1 MKRARITGRVRDVIN
16 RGGEKVPAAEIEDLL
31 HGHPAVA
38 DVAIVGMP
46 DERLGERAC
55 AFVVLAPDTRLDL
68 EDVRKHLDRH
78 AVSKYYW
85 PERLEI
91 VAKLPRNPSGKVQK
105 FLLREQAKS
114 LRPLM
119 IPEVRSA

>member
-1 MKRARITGRVRDVIN
+1 MW
-16 RGGEKVPAAEIEDLL
+16 LL
-31 HGHPAVA
+31 RRPMPVSTVSSGTLSVTKSPSAVA
-38 DVAIVGMP
+38 SI
-46 DERLGERAC
+46 
-55 AFVVLAPDTRLDL
+55 DL

-105 FLLREQAKS
+105 FLLREQAKAMC
-114 LRPLM
+114 PLM